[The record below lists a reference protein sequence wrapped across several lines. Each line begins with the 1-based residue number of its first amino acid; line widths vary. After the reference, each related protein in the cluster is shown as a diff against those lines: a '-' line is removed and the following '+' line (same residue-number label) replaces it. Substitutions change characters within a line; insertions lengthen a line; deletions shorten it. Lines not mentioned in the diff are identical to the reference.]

1 MKTLRELNEGLSDI
15 VKDKD
20 IISYMDTSLS
30 DDVTIKIDDNI
41 YKIEGFGNQATAN
54 IKNTSK
60 EKIFVIDKDSLLKL
74 DKKEFKRLLIEPNS
88 GDFKGI
94 ISISGTED
102 KEIIFNISKD
112 VDESIIIEKGS
123 NADGISGVAGI
134 GLTGALGFLIG
145 GPLGAVVSASIFGI
159 LNPNTASTLFSGIAG
174 LGIFKKLFNK
184 EDNKNTKNDD
194 DQSEKTTQE
203 VDTSKTN
210 IKTLC
215 LLNMY
220 AEDLGD
226 PKISAS
232 INKLTDLVITGDGD
246 INNEILQRELS
257 KKENKNLIKQIE
269 NIAKKSDKEMISFVG
284 DSNKLSDASANKYI
298 EIVKTQKDYNDLEAK
313 YNDKKETIAS
323 LEENIKVFKE
333 QGDKDSVKNA
343 EDKIK
348 SLNKE
353 LESLEESLNSHSKK
367 IGNLNNDIRKEAK
380 SLAINKPPKVD
391 NKNTENTKDTKDTKD
406 DSGEDEEDI
415 DGEDIKNDGED
426 DDDIDASDG
435 DTDAEEVDNGDGT
448 TKKVIKNPAKVW
460 HRRKKKNGQ
469 GSTKNYYNSKGD
481 SITADEFGDKMK
493 TFNKRKPNNKKEDN
507 KKEVKEGKLRTLKE
521 LC

>member
-30 DDVTIKIDDNI
+30 DDVMIKIDDKI
-41 YKIEGFGNQATAN
+41 YKIEGFGNQAAAN

-112 VDESIIIEKGS
+112 IVESIITEKGS
-123 NADGISGVAGI
+123 DVAGI
-134 GLTGALGFLIG
+134 GITSALGFLIG

-159 LNPNTASTLFSGIAG
+159 LNPTAASTLFSGIVG

-194 DQSEKTTQE
+194 DQPEKAASEE
-203 VDTSKTN
+203 DTSKTN

-232 INKLTDLVITGDGD
+232 INKLTDLAITSDGD
-246 INNEILQRELS
+246 INNEILQKELS
-257 KKENKNLIKQIE
+257 KKENKDLIKQIE
-269 NIAKKSDKEMISFVG
+269 NIAKKSDKEMIAFVG

-323 LEENIKVFKE
+323 LKENIKVFKE

-367 IGNLNNDIRKEAK
+367 IENLNNDIRKEAK
-380 SLAINKPPKVD
+380 SLAINKPPKAD
-391 NKNTENTKDTKDTKD
+391 NKDAKDAKDAKDTKDTKD
-406 DSGEDEEDI
+406 NSGEAGEDEEDI

-426 DDDIDASDG
+426 DADIDASDS

-448 TKKVIKNPAKVW
+448 TRKVIKNPAKVW

-493 TFNKRKPNNKKEDN
+493 TFNKRKSNNKKEDN

>member
-1 MKTLRELNEGLSDI
+1 
-15 VKDKD
+15 
-20 IISYMDTSLS
+20 
-30 DDVTIKIDDNI
+30 
-41 YKIEGFGNQATAN
+41 
-54 IKNTSK
+54 
-60 EKIFVIDKDSLLKL
+60 
-74 DKKEFKRLLIEPNS
+74 
-88 GDFKGI
+88 
-94 ISISGTED
+94 
-102 KEIIFNISKD
+102 
-112 VDESIIIEKGS
+112 
-123 NADGISGVAGI
+123 
-134 GLTGALGFLIG
+134 
-145 GPLGAVVSASIFGI
+145 
-159 LNPNTASTLFSGIAG
+159 
-174 LGIFKKLFNK
+174 
-184 EDNKNTKNDD
+184 
-194 DQSEKTTQE
+194 
-203 VDTSKTN
+203 
-210 IKTLC
+210 
-215 LLNMY
+215 
-220 AEDLGD
+220 
-226 PKISAS
+226 
-232 INKLTDLVITGDGD
+232 
-246 INNEILQRELS
+246 
-257 KKENKNLIKQIE
+257 
-269 NIAKKSDKEMISFVG
+269 MISFVG

-426 DDDIDASDG
+426 DDDIDASDD

-448 TKKVIKNPAKVW
+448 ARKVIKNPAKVW
-460 HRRKKKNGQ
+460 HRKKKKNGQ
-469 GSTKNYYNSKGD
+469 GSTKNYDNSKGD

-493 TFNKRKPNNKKEDN
+493 AFNKRKSNN

>member
-1 MKTLRELNEGLSDI
+1 MKTLRELNESLSDI

-20 IISYMDTSLS
+20 IISYMNTSLS
-30 DDVTIKIDDNI
+30 DDVMIKIDDKI
-41 YKIEGFGNQATAN
+41 YKIEGFGNQAAAN
-54 IKNTSK
+54 IKNASK

-94 ISISGTED
+94 ISMSGAED
-102 KEIIFNISKD
+102 KEIVFNVSKD
-112 VDESIIIEKGS
+112 IDESIIIEKGS
-123 NADGISGVAGI
+123 DVAGI

-145 GPLGAVVSASIFGI
+145 GPLGAVVSASLFGI
-159 LNPNTASTLFSGIAG
+159 LNPNTVSTLFSGIAG

-184 EDNKNTKNDD
+184 EDNKNAKNDD

-232 INKLTDLVITGDGD
+232 INKLTDLAITSDGD

-269 NIAKKSDKEMISFVG
+269 KIAKKSDKEMISFIG
-284 DSNKLSDASANKYI
+284 DSNKLSDTSANKYI
-298 EIVKTQKDYNDLEAK
+298 EIVKTQKEYNDLEAK
-313 YNDKKETIAS
+313 YNDKKETVTS
-323 LEENIKVFKE
+323 LKENIKVFKE
-333 QGDKDSVKNA
+333 QGDNDSVKNA

-367 IGNLNNDIRKEAK
+367 MEDLIDDIRKEAK
-380 SLAINKPPKVD
+380 SLAINKPPKTD
-391 NKNTENTKDTKDTKD
+391 NKSTENTKDTKDTED
-406 DSGEDEEDI
+406 NSGEDDTDTDI

-426 DDDIDASDG
+426 DTDIDANDS

-448 TKKVIKNPAKVW
+448 TRKVIKNPAKVW
-460 HRRKKKNGQ
+460 HRRKKKSGQ

-481 SITADEFGDKMK
+481 SITADEFSDKMK
-493 TFNKRKPNNKKEDN
+493 TFNKRKADSKKEDN

>member
-1 MKTLRELNEGLSDI
+1 MKTLRELNESLSDI

-30 DDVTIKIDDNI
+30 DDVMIKIDDKI
-41 YKIEGFGNQATAN
+41 YKIEGFGNQAAAN
-54 IKNTSK
+54 IKNASK

-94 ISISGTED
+94 ISTSGAEN
-102 KEIIFNISKD
+102 KEITFNISKD
-112 VDESIIIEKGS
+112 IDESIIIEKGS
-123 NADGISGVAGI
+123 DAAGI

-159 LNPNTASTLFSGIAG
+159 LNPTVASTLFSGIAG

-194 DQSEKTTQE
+194 GQPEKATSEE
-203 VDTSKTN
+203 DTSKTN

-215 LLNMY
+215 LLNIY

-232 INKLTDLVITGDGD
+232 INKLTDLAITSDGD
-246 INNEILQRELS
+246 INNEILQKELS
-257 KKENKNLIKQIE
+257 KKENKDLIKQIE
-269 NIAKKSDKEMISFVG
+269 NIAKKSDKEMIAFVG
-284 DSNKLSDASANKYI
+284 DSNKLSDVSANKYI

-323 LEENIKVFKE
+323 LKENIKVFKE

-353 LESLEESLNSHSKK
+353 LESLEESLNSYSKK
-367 IGNLNNDIRKEAK
+367 IENLNNDIRKETK
-380 SLAINKPPKVD
+380 SLAINKPPKTD
-391 NKNTENTKDTKDTKD
+391 NKDAKDTKDTKDTKD
-406 DSGEDEEDI
+406 NSGEAGEDEEDI

-426 DDDIDASDG
+426 DDDIDANDS

-448 TKKVIKNPAKVW
+448 TRKVIKNPAKVW

-493 TFNKRKPNNKKEDN
+493 TFNKRKSNN

>member
-1 MKTLRELNEGLSDI
+1 MKTLRELNESLSDI

-30 DDVTIKIDDNI
+30 DDVTIKVGDKI

-94 ISISGTED
+94 ISISGEDD
-102 KEIIFNISKD
+102 KEITFNIPKD
-112 VDESIIIEKGS
+112 IDESIITEKGS
-123 NADGISGVAGI
+123 STDGISGVAGA

-145 GPLGAVVSASIFGI
+145 GPLGAVVSASIFSI

-184 EDNKNTKNDD
+184 EDNKNTKNGD

-232 INKLTDLVITGDGD
+232 INKLTDLAITSDGD

-269 NIAKKSDKEMISFVG
+269 NIAKKSDKEMIAFVG
-284 DSNKLSDASANKYI
+284 DSNKMSDTSANKYI
-298 EIVKTQKDYNDLEAK
+298 EIIKTQKDYNDLEVK

-323 LEENIKVFKE
+323 LKENIKVFKE
-333 QGDKDSVKNA
+333 QGDNDSVKNA

-367 IGNLNNDIRKEAK
+367 IENLENDIRKEVK
-380 SLAINKPPKVD
+380 SLAINKPPKTD
-391 NKNTENTKDTKDTKD
+391 NKDTKDTKD
-406 DSGEDEEDI
+406 NSGEDDA
-415 DGEDIKNDGED
+415 DMNGDDIKNDGED
-426 DDDIDASDG
+426 DTDIDANDS

-448 TKKVIKNPAKVW
+448 TKKVIKNPAKIW
-460 HRRKKKNGQ
+460 HRKKKKNGQ

-481 SITADEFGDKMK
+481 SITASEFKDKMK
-493 TFNKRKPNNKKEDN
+493 TFNKRKSNN